1 MKTFVLSGRRSAGG
15 FTLVEMM
22 MSFAIITLITIGAFN
37 VFIQVLRSYNA
48 STLMRTAA
56 GRASTGMERMVYG
69 VGTNIGLREAAA
81 NSVTVT
87 YSNTTDWT
95 LTYTNLV
102 DSASAT
108 NAGAKS
114 FKYSTS
120 KKQITDWAGKLICT
134 NVISSTAT
142 DLANGCQITLSVAE
156 SGGGRVMTSSVI
168 TFVQFRN

>member
-1 MKTFVLSGRRSAGG
+1 MKTSLLSGRRSAGG
-15 FTLVEMM
+15 FTLVEMA
-22 MSFAIITLITIGAFN
+22 MSFAIITLVTIGAFN
-37 VFIQVLRSYNA
+37 VFVSFLRSYNS

-81 NSVTVT
+81 SSVAVT

-95 LTYTNLV
+95 LTYTNTA
-102 DSASAT
+102 DST
-108 NAGAKS
+108 AKY

-120 KKQITDWAGKLICT
+120 NKSITDWAGKLICT

-142 DLANGCQITLSVAE
+142 DLANGCQITLSVTE
-156 SGGGRVMTSSVI
+156 SGGGRVMTNSVM